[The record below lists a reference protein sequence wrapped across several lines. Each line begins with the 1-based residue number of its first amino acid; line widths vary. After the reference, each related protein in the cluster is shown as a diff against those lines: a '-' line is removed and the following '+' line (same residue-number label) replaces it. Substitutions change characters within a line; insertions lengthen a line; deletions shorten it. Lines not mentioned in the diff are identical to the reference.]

1 MFQSLR
7 ARLIALSVAIVTV
20 AMLALAIANFLT
32 VQRHVLS
39 TLDDQ
44 SRQLVNAQ
52 AQVLGEWVATKRLL
66 THTLAQAVD
75 TPDPRAVVQ
84 ALRDGGGF
92 SDAYFGYTDKRMFFL
107 NEMAADY
114 DVTARPWFRQAL
126 KEGRPI
132 VTAPYLFASPPEV
145 GVTFAEPVGPAGNP
159 VAVVGTDVLLTTVV
173 RTVGAI
179 RPTPGSFAFLV
190 DEAGAIVTHPD
201 PALTLKPV
209 SALSPQLGADAIQ
222 ALPKEDTGMRTAV
235 GGQDFLFYGQ
245 GVPGTDWQLVVAVQ
259 RDEALS
265 ALGSLLKVSGAIVAI
280 SLILAIALLGA
291 VIARVTRRLA
301 VVRDALED
309 IASGD
314 GDLTRRLS
322 VQGNDELTQIA
333 RAFNHFTDKIAS
345 VLVRI
350 RESSETVRHASTE
363 IASGNQDLSARTEQ
377 QASSLEETAAAMEQL
392 TATVQHNAE
401 NARQARQLASS
412 ASDIATHG
420 GTVVD
425 EVVRTMGGIEQSS
438 HRIADI
444 IGVIDS
450 IAFQTNILALN
461 AAVEAARAGEQGRGF
476 AVVASEV
483 RTLAQR
489 SATAAKEIKALIDDS
504 VGQVDAGSRLV
515 QDAGATMGK
524 VVESVQRVTAIVTEI
539 SNASQE
545 QSTGIAEIGTA
556 VSQMDQVTQQNAALV
571 EESAAAAAS
580 LRTQAQQLV
589 QAVSIFQLG
598 GQAAQPAST
607 PPLSQPTVQARNPA
621 PAKAALP
628 ARQAARPVLRPVS
641 PAHKQAQA
649 QEQDDWVSF

>member
-1 MFQSLR
+1 MCIR
-7 ARLIALSVAIVTV
+7 DR
-20 AMLALAIANFLT
+20 ALAIANFLT

-52 AQVLGEWVATKRLL
+52 AQVLGEWVETKRLL

-75 TPDPRAVVQ
+75 TPEPRAVVQ

-132 VTAPYLFASPPEV
+132 VTAPYLFVSPPEV

-209 SALSPQLGADAIQ
+209 SALSPQLRADAIQ
-222 ALPKEDTGMRTAV
+222 ALPKADTGMRTAV
-235 GGQDFLFYGQ
+235 GGKDFLLYGQ
-245 GVPGTDWQLVVAVQ
+245 GVPGTNWQLVVAVQ

-425 EVVRTMGGIEQSS
+425 QVVRTMGGIEQSS

-556 VSQMDQVTQQNAALV
+556 VSQMDQSTQQNAALV
-571 EESAAAAAS
+571 EEATAAAQS
-580 LRTQAQQLV
+580 LQQ
-589 QAVSIFQLG
+589 
-598 GQAAQPAST
+598 QAAQLADVVAGFRLDSE
-607 PPLSQPTVQARNPA
+607 SSRSRSI
-621 PAKAALP
+621 ALH
-628 ARQAARPVLRPVS
+628 R
-641 PAHKQAQA
+641 
-649 QEQDDWVSF
+649 

>member
-75 TPDPRAVVQ
+75 TPEPRAVVQ

-132 VTAPYLFASPPEV
+132 VTAPYLFVSPPEV

-209 SALSPQLGADAIQ
+209 SALSPQLRADAIQ
-222 ALPKEDTGMRTAV
+222 ALPKADSGMRTAV
-235 GGQDFLFYGQ
+235 GGKDFLLYGQ
-245 GVPGTDWQLVVAVQ
+245 GVPGTNWQLVVAVQ

-309 IASGD
+309 IVSGD

-363 IASGNQDLSARTEQ
+363 IASGNQDLSVRTEQ

-425 EVVRTMGGIEQSS
+425 QVVRTMGGIEQSS

-461 AAVEAARAGEQGRGF
+461 TAVEAARAGEQGRGF

-556 VSQMDQVTQQNAALV
+556 VSQMDQSTQQNAALV
-571 EESAAAAAS
+571 EEATAAAQS
-580 LRTQAQQLV
+580 LQQ
-589 QAVSIFQLG
+589 
-598 GQAAQPAST
+598 QAAQLADVVAGFRLDSE
-607 PPLSQPTVQARNPA
+607 SSRSRSI
-621 PAKAALP
+621 ALH
-628 ARQAARPVLRPVS
+628 R
-641 PAHKQAQA
+641 
-649 QEQDDWVSF
+649 

>member
-1 MFQSLR
+1 M
-7 ARLIALSVAIVTV
+7 
-20 AMLALAIANFLT
+20 
-32 VQRHVLS
+32 
-39 TLDDQ
+39 
-44 SRQLVNAQ
+44 
-52 AQVLGEWVATKRLL
+52 
-66 THTLAQAVD
+66 
-75 TPDPRAVVQ
+75 
-84 ALRDGGGF
+84 
-92 SDAYFGYTDKRMFFL
+92 
-107 NEMAADY
+107 
-114 DVTARPWFRQAL
+114 
-126 KEGRPI
+126 
-132 VTAPYLFASPPEV
+132 
-145 GVTFAEPVGPAGNP
+145 
-159 VAVVGTDVLLTTVV
+159 VGTDVLLTTVV

-222 ALPKEDTGMRTAV
+222 ALPKADSGMRTAI
-235 GGQDFLFYGQ
+235 GGKDFLFYGQ
-245 GVPGTDWQLVVAVQ
+245 GVPGTNWQLVVAVQ

-556 VSQMDQVTQQNAALV
+556 VSQMDQSTQQNAALV
-571 EESAAAAAS
+571 EEATAAAQS
-580 LRTQAQQLV
+580 LQQ
-589 QAVSIFQLG
+589 
-598 GQAAQPAST
+598 QAAQLADVVAGFRLQS
-607 PPLSQPTVQARNPA
+607 
-621 PAKAALP
+621 
-628 ARQAARPVLRPVS
+628 
-641 PAHKQAQA
+641 
-649 QEQDDWVSF
+649 